1 MKLTMSASQWSQN
14 GFCIFISI
22 FGMMP
27 EARDETKYSFIAH
40 FQLNAA
46 NNYIVTDIELGA
58 L

>member
-1 MKLTMSASQWSQN
+1 
-14 GFCIFISI
+14 
-22 FGMMP
+22 MMP

>member
-1 MKLTMSASQWSQN
+1 
-14 GFCIFISI
+14 
-22 FGMMP
+22 MMP
-27 EARDETKYSFIAH
+27 EARDETKYSFIAY